1 MEGGPFDDNLFSDFS
16 GCGSGTSTLL
26 SAKAHA
32 DSRGNVHSIQVMLG
46 LQHSDMMLGVPTM
59 GAAPPTGAKM
69 DTTPPG
75 ACHQQTH
82 HMGGQHHDIGPLFAQ
97 PTSTAT
103 SVGSDQHLAGA
114 TSANSKR
121 KTDDGAVAGNL
132 QHQVNL
138 EQQGVKKSDSKSKKN
153 DNNGVKKKKTRTTF
167 TAYQLEELER
177 AFERAP
183 YPDVFAREELALKL
197 NLSESRVQVWFQNRR
212 AKWRKREPPRKT
224 GYMTTGSPSSALG
237 STFSALNN
245 TLSPFA
251 SPAPSTTST
260 PDSWA
265 YSSAYDLSPHL
276 NLLSPSSSPYS
287 TSFSTANN
295 SAAYTSAYATMLP
308 QHDSTAST
316 ATLFPGS
323 SMRSHQDYVVASGN
337 NSPPS
342 SLRTHGEYHVSTPG
356 SNSPPM
362 RTHQDYVTNTNS
374 PPGALR
380 THQDYTG
387 NNSPPNS
394 LRAHQ
399 DYVTNAHSPPP
410 PLREYQ
416 SIVTSQQ
423 SPSHQQQLTTTIDGQ
438 GNKSMDYIDVGNMSP
453 QKYQDEMLGGH
464 DKRDSFNVGASNGNS
479 ANNGGNRGNKEIKT
493 EATQNFVTLPPFLG

>member
-1 MEGGPFDDNLFSDFS
+1 MEGGPFDDNLFPDFP
-16 GCGSGTSTLL
+16 GCGTGTSTLL

-46 LQHSDMMLGVPTM
+46 LQHSDMMLGVPSM
-59 GAAPPTGAKM
+59 GTTNTTGGKM
-69 DTTPPG
+69 DGTAPG
-75 ACHQQTH
+75 SCHQQTH
-82 HMGGQHHDIGPLFAQ
+82 HMGTQHHDMGPLFAQ

-103 SVGSDQHLAGA
+103 SVGADQHL
-114 TSANSKR
+114 TSPTSTNSKR
-121 KTDDGAVAGNL
+121 KNDDGAVTTNL

-138 EQQGVKKSDSKSKKN
+138 DQQGVKKSDSKSKKN

-245 TLSPFA
+245 SLSPFT

-287 TSFSTANN
+287 TSFSTGNN
-295 SAAYTSAYATMLP
+295 TAAYTSAYATMLP
-308 QHDSTAST
+308 QHDSSST
-316 ATLFPGS
+316 AALFPAT
-323 SMRSHQDYVVASGN
+323 SMRTHQDYVVTSGN
-337 NSPPS
+337 NSPPT
-342 SLRTHGEYHVSTPG
+342 SLRTHGDYHVSVTG
-356 SNSPPM
+356 NNSPPM
-362 RTHQDYVTNTNS
+362 RTHQDYVTGNTNS
-374 PPGALR
+374 PPSALR

-387 NNSPPNS
+387 NSSPSNS
-394 LRAHQ
+394 LRSHQ
-399 DYVTNAHSPPP
+399 EYVNTHSPPP

-416 SIVTSQQ
+416 TIVTSQQ
-423 SPSHQQQLTTTIDGQ
+423 SPSHQQQLTNSLGTGVDAQT
-438 GNKSMDYIDVGNMSP
+438 NKTA
-453 QKYQDEMLGGH
+453 H
-464 DKRDSFNVGASNGNS
+464 DKRDGGFNYHAGSSCHLND
-479 ANNGGNRGNKEIKT
+479 
-493 EATQNFVTLPPFLG
+493 